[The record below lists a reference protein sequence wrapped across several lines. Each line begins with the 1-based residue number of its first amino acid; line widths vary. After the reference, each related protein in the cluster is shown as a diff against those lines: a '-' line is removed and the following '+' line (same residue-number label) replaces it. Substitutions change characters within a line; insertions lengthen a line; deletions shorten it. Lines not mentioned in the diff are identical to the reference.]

1 MKIQINADSHI
12 ERKESLAT
20 HIMGTVKKIVGNNS
34 DHVSRIEVH
43 LSDQNSNK
51 HGETEKRCLMEA
63 RLEGIQPIAVSSHAV
78 TLDQAIEG
86 ATKKLGKKI
95 NSTLERQ
102 RDQRHSRTD
111 PLETETEL

>member
-20 HIMGTVKKIVGNNS
+20 HIMGTIKKIVGRNS

-51 HGETEKRCLMEA
+51 HSENEKRCLMEA
-63 RLEGIQPIAVSSHAV
+63 RLEGIQPIAVSSQAD
-78 TLDQAIEG
+78 TLARAIDS
-86 ATKKLGKKI
+86 ATKKLGKKV

-102 RDQRHSRTD
+102 RNQRHSRTD
-111 PLETETEL
+111 PLQPETE